1 MDDQEVKNKI
11 QQMADE
17 AVKRASDN
25 AINLDYTNESV
36 TTVEAILIEMFG
48 DAQDLELTEE
58 NYIHMSEVWGAYL
71 GETLIRNLTR
81 GYCDFD
87 EERKAYVVRLNDLS
101 VYFPTEVYQVL
112 KSGLVENVIDLYI
125 DVYNQHSP
133 VPIQL

>member
-71 GETLIRNLTR
+71 GETLIRGLSR
-81 GYCDFD
+81 GFWDFD
-87 EERKAYVVRLNDLS
+87 KERNTYVVRLNDVS

>member
-11 QQMADE
+11 QQLADE

-36 TTVEAILIEMFG
+36 TTVEAILIDMFG
-48 DAQDLELTEE
+48 EAQGLELKEE
-58 NYIHMSEVWGAYL
+58 DYMHMSEVWGAYL
-71 GETLIRNLTR
+71 GETLIRGLSR
-81 GYCDFD
+81 GFWDFD
-87 EERKAYVVRLNDLS
+87 KERNTYVVRLNDVS

>member
-81 GYCDFD
+81 GYWDFD